1 MYQKSDIQILVS
13 TMNRTDFDFLKA
25 MFVASDFSDF
35 TILII
40 NQTTPDKQLVSN
52 FDHVTVVNSF
62 DKGLSKSRNLAL
74 QNATKPLVVF
84 TDDDVVFASNF
95 DTFILKAFIDY
106 PNFDGFRFPFQ
117 IKEGEMSKKYPNT
130 FQSKLT
136 SFAILNTSSVEL
148 VFKKEAIQS
157 ARLHFDENFG
167 LNAHFSMGEEAVFVS
182 DALKKGLKIGFVPQ
196 ILLTHPQPTTS
207 QKATVFEHYFHQ
219 SAVFYRIF
227 GKMYLFWV
235 VLKLLFD
242 LKQRKI
248 TLRAIP
254 QFVSQALKG
263 KKAYVDSTAL

>member
-1 MYQKSDIQILVS
+1 MYQKSDIQILIS

-25 MFVASDFSDF
+25 MFVFSDFSDF
-35 TILII
+35 SILII

-52 FDHVTVVNSF
+52 FDHVTVINSF
-62 DKGLSKSRNLAL
+62 EIGLSKSRNLAL

-84 TDDDVVFASNF
+84 TDDDVVFVPNF
-95 DTFILKAFIDY
+95 DTTIRKAFSDY

-117 IKEGEMSKKYPNT
+117 TKEGVMSKKYPNT
-130 FQSKLT
+130 FQSKPT
-136 SFAILNTSSVEL
+136 SFAVLNTSSVEL
-148 VFKKEAIQS
+148 VFKREAIQS
-157 ARLHFDENFG
+157 VSMHFDENFG
-167 LNAHFSMGEEAVFVS
+167 LNTHFSMGEEAVFVS

-196 ILLTHPQPTTS
+196 VLLTHPQPTTS

-254 QFVSQALKG
+254 QVLKQALKG
-263 KKAYVDSTAL
+263 KKAYVHTTAL